1 MRDSGKFIARPINFL
16 LLSKMDKLSEIMAA
30 KRREIE
36 PRIRPVRD
44 SELSNL
50 GERLKGGLSF
60 LDALSNPDELSVI
73 AEIKRKSPSAGNIS
87 PTASA
92 VEQAREYVNA
102 QADALSILTDE
113 PYFGGKLQDLW
124 DVNDFL
130 CVHDRNTPTLRKD
143 FMVHPIQVLEALE
156 AGARA
161 ILLIVRALDK
171 DELKTLRDAADL
183 AGLTCLYEIHEEA
196 ELEKVLPHNPQLLG
210 VNNRDLKAFKTDL
223 AVTER
228 LFPLIPEGII
238 KVSESGILDPAD
250 AWRAR
255 EAGADAVL
263 CGEALMRAED
273 VEDFISEMKDCD

>member
-1 MRDSGKFIARPINFL
+1 
-16 LLSKMDKLSEIMAA
+16 MDKLSEIMAA

-36 PRIRPVRD
+36 SRIRPVRD
-44 SELSNL
+44 NELSNL
-50 GERLKGGLSF
+50 GARLNEGVSF
-60 LDALSNPDELSVI
+60 LDSLSSPNELSVI
-73 AEIKRKSPSAGNIS
+73 AEIKRKSPSAGDIAPS
-87 PTASA
+87 ASA

-102 QADALSILTDE
+102 KADALSVLTDE
-113 PYFGGKLQDLW
+113 PYFGGSLQDLW

-130 CVHDRNTPTLRKD
+130 CVHGRSTPTLRKD
-143 FMVHPIQVLEALE
+143 FMVHPIQILEALE

-161 ILLIVRALDK
+161 ILLIVRALDN

-183 AGLTCLYEIHEEA
+183 AGLTCLYEIHEEP

-238 KVSESGILDPAD
+238 KVSESGIHEPAD

-263 CGEALMRAED
+263 CGEALMRTED
-273 VEDFISEMKDCD
+273 IEDFIDEMKDCA